1 MTRMD
6 RPEFARRLI
15 APARAGWAAALA
27 VAISLPSLARAG
39 DDAFLTVA
47 ALPSD
52 LTELSL
58 EQLLNIEVTS
68 VSKRPEKLSSAA
80 AAIYV
85 LTGDQIRRSGAR
97 GIADALRLVP
107 GLQVAQ
113 VDARTYA
120 ISARGFNSSSS
131 DKLQVL
137 LDGRTVYTPL
147 TSAVFWDVLDTYMD
161 DIERIEVIRG
171 PGATLWGANAVNGVI
186 NIVTRNARDT
196 VGTVVSAGGG
206 TEERAAAY
214 TPLTSAVFW
223 DVLDTYMDDIERI
236 EVIRGPGATLWGANA
251 VNGVINIVTRNAR
264 DTVGTVVSAGGGTE
278 ERAAAALR
286 SGTQVGHDGAVRFYA
301 KSTDRDSSQFT
312 DGGDGGDSSRSTQG
326 GFRGDW
332 APLPGKNLTVSGDL
346 YSARFNTPP
355 TSSQPANQTTTA
367 SGANVLARWASGDGE
382 PSGWTLQAYYDHYQ
396 RYIPTVYSEDRD
408 TLDLDFQQ
416 RLQWTEGNTV
426 MYGVGYRNSRDRTGK
441 APEVAVVFLPTSRT
455 LDTTSAFVQD
465 QQTLLDGRVVVTVG
479 SKFEYNDFTGF
490 EAQPGVR
497 VGWQVAD
504 SAFTWAAISRAL
516 RTPNRLDSDV
526 AIYCPEPDGFPGVC
540 GPGLFGLGNPKFES
554 EALIAYEWG
563 LRMWSESQ
571 LTLDLATF
579 YNRYDRLRSQEG
591 ASASSP
597 FGSLGNGYRLDGYG
611 GELVLGWNPDPKLG
625 FQASYSLLKLNAEA
639 KPGSTD
645 TETGATLEGSSPQHQ
660 AGLRISANPADRWSV
675 DAFLRYVGS
684 LPAYEVPAYTELDL
698 RAAYQIRPSIEL
710 SLTGKNLLSSQHAEF
725 GSSNA
730 QQSIE
735 RGAFLELR
743 WAW

>member
-1 MTRMD
+1 MTRTAQHPSSKQD
-6 RPEFARRLI
+6 PPYRRAARF
-15 APARAGWAAALA
+15 AALA
-27 VAISLPSLARAG
+27 VAMSLPCHAAAD
-39 DDAFLTVA
+39 DDAFLSIA

-97 GIADALRLVP
+97 RIADALRLVP
-107 GLQVAQ
+107 GLEVAQ

-120 ISARGFNSSSS
+120 ISARGFNSSSA

-186 NIVTRNARDT
+186 NIVTRNAHDT

-206 TEERAAAY
+206 TE
-214 TPLTSAVFW
+214 V
-223 DVLDTYMDDIERI
+223 
-236 EVIRGPGATLWGANA
+236 
-251 VNGVINIVTRNAR
+251 
-264 DTVGTVVSAGGGTE
+264 
-278 ERAAAALR
+278 RAAAAMR
-286 SGTQVGHDGAVRFYA
+286 SGVQVGHEGAVRFYA
-301 KSTDRDSSQFT
+301 KSADRDASEFT
-312 DGGDGGDSSRSTQG
+312 DGSNGGDSSRITQG

-332 APLPGKNLTVSGDL
+332 APLSGKNLTVSGDL

-355 TSSQPANQTTTA
+355 TSSQPQNQTTTA
-367 SGANVLARWASGDGE
+367 SGANVLARWASGDGQ
-382 PSGWTLQAYYDHYQ
+382 PSGWTLQAYFDHYQ
-396 RYIPTVYSEDRD
+396 RYIPNLYSEQRD
-408 TLDLDFQQ
+408 TFDLDYQQ
-416 RLQWTEGNTV
+416 RLPMSTANTL
-426 MYGVGYRNSRDRTGK
+426 MFGVGYRNSRDRTGEP
-441 APEVAVVFLPTSRT
+441 PENAVVFLPAART
-455 LDTTSAFVQD
+455 LDVTSAFVQD
-465 QQTLLDGRVVVTVG
+465 QHSLLDGRVTITVG

-497 VGWQVAD
+497 VGWQA
-504 SAFTWAAISRAL
+504 AEGLFTWAAISRAV

-526 AIYCPEPDGFPGVC
+526 AIYCPPPDGFPGAC
-540 GPGLFGLGNPKFES
+540 GPGLFGLGNPEFES
-554 EALIAYEWG
+554 ETLLAYEWG
-563 LRMWSESQ
+563 LRLWSESQ
-571 LTLDLATF
+571 LSLDLATF
-579 YNRYDRLRSQEG
+579 YNQYDRLRSQEG
-591 ASASSP
+591 ANAGNP
-597 FGSLGNGYRLDGYG
+597 FGSLGNGYQVDGYG
-611 GELVLGWNPDPKLG
+611 GELVLGWNPSPDLG
-625 FQASYSLLKLNAEA
+625 VQASYSLLKLDADA

-645 TETGATLEGSSPQHQ
+645 TSTGRTIEGSSPRHQ
-660 AGLRISANPADRWSV
+660 AGLRISARPADRWSV
-675 DAFLRYVGS
+675 DAFLRYVDN

-698 RAAYQIRPSIEL
+698 RAAYQLNPALEL
-710 SLTGKNLLSSQHAEF
+710 SLSGRNLLSPRHAEF

-730 QQSIE
+730 LQSIE
-735 RGAFLELR
+735 RSVFVELR